1 MQKPTDRELID
12 KLQRG
17 DLDAL
22 GALYDRHHKRVFRT
36 ALGITNDWDAA
47 SDLLQDVFL
56 RVYRFA
62 GHIDS
67 DRPLEPWLYRVTA
80 NLSYTWLRRE
90 KRWYRYLL
98 EFGEWFHRDGRP
110 GPQRQVE
117 LDEQAARVREAVSSL
132 PFSQRVVVV
141 LFYLNDLPVEEI
153 AEILEIPEG
162 TVKSRLHY
170 ARNTLRKRLILLEDP
185 MPHVKY
191 EFS

>member
-1 MQKPTDRELID
+1 MHQPTDRELIES
-12 KLQRG
+12 LQRG

-36 ALGITNDWDAA
+36 ALGITNDWEAA

-62 GHIDS
+62 GHIDP

-80 NLSYTWLRRE
+80 NLSYTWLKKE

-117 LDEQAARVREAVSSL
+117 LDEQATRVREAVSSL

-141 LFYLNDLPVEEI
+141 LFYLNDLSVEQI

-170 ARNTLRKRLILLEDP
+170 ARNTLRKRLILLEET